1 LLKKFLT
8 SCNFECDSLLGP
20 LFGSLCVTPVDVDTV
35 SSEGLRDTLKRV
47 SIVNSTSSPLSWG
60 ETTPD
65 AQLPAVDLSSIQR
78 MPRQRFTETDVS
90 ADAQVSDSQRD
101 RSTLACV

>member
-1 LLKKFLT
+1 
-8 SCNFECDSLLGP
+8 
-20 LFGSLCVTPVDVDTV
+20 V

-65 AQLPAVDLSSIQR
+65 AQLPAVDLSNIQR

-90 ADAQVSDSQRD
+90 ADAQVSVWGSCPIRGL
-101 RSTLACV
+101 SANPHNVGFV